1 MNFSTADLW
10 DAHHA
15 LIGVC
20 DAQFRSFGLRRRFS
34 GACVTVKTPGDHR
47 QVRALALTPGEG
59 RVIVVDGGSALQVA
73 LLGDRIATAAM
84 ANGWAGIVAFG
95 AIRDTAAI
103 DTMNFG
109 VKALGTIARRAEA
122 EVGGETAVRL
132 NVAGLVIQ
140 PGDWIYADADS
151 VVVSPKRLA

>member
-1 MNFSTADLW
+1 MDFSTADLW

-15 LIGVC
+15 LISVC

-34 GACVTVKTPGDHR
+34 GTCVTVKTPGDHR
-47 QVRALALTPGEG
+47 QVRALAVQPGEG
-59 RVIVVDGGSALQVA
+59 RVIVVDGGSSLKVA

-103 DTMNFG
+103 DALNFG
-109 VKALGTIARRAEA
+109 VKALGTIARRAET
-122 EVGGETAVRL
+122 EVGGETDVDLLIGRARVRS
-132 NVAGLVIQ
+132 
-140 PGDWIYADADS
+140 GDWIYADQDA
-151 VVVSPKRLA
+151 VVVSPRRLA

>member
-1 MNFSTADLW
+1 MDFSTADLW

-47 QVRALALTPGEG
+47 QVRALAVTPGEG
-59 RVIVVDGGSALQVA
+59 RVIVVDGGSAMKVA

-95 AIRDTAAI
+95 AIRDTATI
-103 DTMNFG
+103 DAMNFG
-109 VKALGTIARRAEA
+109 VKALGTIARRAEN
-122 EVGGETAVRL
+122 EVGGDTGITL
-132 NVAGLVIQ
+132 TVAGLTIR
-140 PGDWIYADADS
+140 PGDWIYADADA
-151 VVVSPKRLA
+151 VAVSPMRLA

>member
-1 MNFSTADLW
+1 MDFSTADLW
-10 DAHHA
+10 DAHHG
-15 LIGVC
+15 LISVC
-20 DAQFRSFGLRRRFS
+20 DAQFRGFGLRRRFS

-47 QVRALALTPGEG
+47 QVRALAVTAGEG
-59 RVIVVDGGSALQVA
+59 RVIVVDGGSAMQVA

-109 VKALGTIARRAEA
+109 VKALGTIARRAET
-122 EVGGETAVRL
+122 EVGGETGVNL
-132 NVAGLVIQ
+132 SVAGLTIQ

>member
-1 MNFSTADLW
+1 MDFSTADLW
-10 DAHHA
+10 DAHHG
-15 LIGVC
+15 LISVC

-34 GACVTVKTPGDHR
+34 GPCMTVQTPGDHR
-47 QVRALALTPGEG
+47 QVRALAVTPGEG

-95 AIRDTAAI
+95 AIRDTATI
-103 DTMNFG
+103 DAMNFG
-109 VKALGTIARRAEA
+109 VKALGTIARRAET
-122 EVGGETAVRL
+122 EVGGETGVAL
-132 NVAGLVIQ
+132 AVAGVTIR
-140 PGDWIYADADS
+140 PGDWVYADADS

>member
-1 MNFSTADLW
+1 MDFSTADLW

-15 LIGVC
+15 LINVC

-47 QVRALALTPGEG
+47 QVRALAVTPGAG
-59 RVIVVDGGSALQVA
+59 RVIVVDGGSKMRVA

-95 AIRDTAAI
+95 AIRDAATI
-103 DTMNFG
+103 DAMNFG
-109 VKALGTIARRAEA
+109 VKALGTTARRAES
-122 EVGGETAVRL
+122 EVGGETGVIL
-132 NVAGLVIQ
+132 SVAGVTIR
-140 PGDWIYADADS
+140 PGDWIYADADA

>member
-1 MNFSTADLW
+1 MDFSTADLW

-15 LIGVC
+15 LVSVV

-34 GACVTVKTPGDHR
+34 GACVTVSTPGDHR
-47 QVRALALTPGEG
+47 PVRALAVLPGEG

-95 AIRDTAAI
+95 AIRDSAAI
-103 DTMNFG
+103 DGMNFG
-109 VKALGTIARRAEA
+109 VKALGTIARRAES
-122 EVGGETAVRL
+122 EVGGETGIAL
-132 NVAGLVIQ
+132 TVAGATIR
-140 PGDWIYADADS
+140 PGNWIYADADS
-151 VVVSPKRLA
+151 VVVSPRRLA

>member
-1 MNFSTADLW
+1 MDFSTADLW

-34 GACVTVKTPGDHR
+34 GACVTVQTPGDHR
-47 QVRALALTPGEG
+47 QVRALAVTPGEG

-95 AIRDTAAI
+95 AIRDTATI
-103 DTMNFG
+103 DAMNFG
-109 VKALGTIARRAEA
+109 VKALGTIARRAEE
-122 EVGGETAVRL
+122 EVGGETGVPL
-132 NVAGLVIQ
+132 VIAGLTIR
-140 PGDWIYADADS
+140 PGNWIYADADS
-151 VVVSPKRLA
+151 VVVSPRKLA